1 MADSNY
7 PILVFPESVRVKAAT
22 RGGRGAKLKFPEAD
36 VQAKRLRPQFQR
48 LQDALKNRRIALQ
61 DNSLGIEPERVLVL
75 ETVGSPADFFRA
87 VKKIKGLEWLA
98 EYEVEDIP
106 PGEGFEDANNP
117 GKSLSGKL
125 FLTMS
130 DQRAWQELYSLYKSW
145 DKNSKVKFDDG
156 LAPFKNAIKQLRR
169 IREWDVE
176 DRLADTGLL
185 DDWKKRVEFE
195 QDTVP
200 FEVELWYRD
209 DQLRRQAASKQ
220 IRRLIRKLDGQIV
233 TECIIQDIAYHAI
246 LGQIDIEHVPELL
259 NRSKARQEWSLFR
272 CDDIMYFRPIGQCA
286 IPIGDETGEEAF
298 IQSTGLENQTDGEP
312 VVALL
317 DGMPLT
323 GHKLLDGRLVVDDPD
338 EYEDEYQARER
349 LHGTAMASLICH
361 GDLDCQEIA
370 LGRPIYVRPILL
382 PDRRFDGEFREVVP
396 ENVLPVDLI
405 HRAIVRMF
413 NGEGGEPP
421 ASPHIRV
428 VSLSIGDRAR
438 PFLREMSAWARLLDW
453 LSWKYNILFVVSAG
467 NHTQNISL
475 DVPSMELN
483 GLSKEE
489 LQRLVIRAVAEDTR
503 NRRLLPPAETINGVT
518 VGAIHMDRF
527 SPQMDHLIDPIETG
541 MPSIISAHGPG
552 YRRAIKP
559 EIHLPG
565 GKQLLVQNPSPSAGT
580 VQLRGVTGCGQRVA
594 APGQMGALD
603 DTQRMPGT
611 SNAAALA
618 ARGAFFFYELL
629 ETLRTQPGGDVSGD
643 FDAVL
648 IKALLVH
655 GSHWEGISNPYR
667 VVFGPNNNPRTLRDQ
682 VARFLGYG
690 RPDFERVLTGAEQR
704 VTILGFG
711 AIADKEAVEF
721 AMPLPPSLSGFS
733 GKRRFIITLA
743 WLSPINS
750 QRQKYR
756 EAHLWFNAPAK
767 IKCRRSCA
775 NHYAV
780 QRGTIQHEV
789 FEGSNAVALDDE
801 QKMIIRVNCRKDAD
815 GRNDPVRFGLAVT
828 LEIAESL
835 IFPIPIYEE
844 VRERISVLVRASQ
857 DAMRLRTE

>member
-1 MADSNY
+1 MADSNF
-7 PILVFPESVRVKAAT
+7 PILVFPESVRVQAAT
-22 RGGRGAKLKFPEAD
+22 RGGRGGELKFPESD
-36 VQAKRLRPQFQR
+36 LQAKRLRPQFQR
-48 LQDALKNRRIALQ
+48 LQDALKNRRIELQ

-87 VKKIKGLEWLA
+87 VKKIEGLEWLA

-106 PGEGFEDANNP
+106 PGEGFEDATNP
-117 GKSLSGKL
+117 NRNLSGKL

-130 DQRAWQELYSLYKSW
+130 DQKAWLELFNLFKSW
-145 DKNSKVKFDDG
+145 DKNSNVKFDDG
-156 LAPFKNAIKQLRR
+156 LAPLKNAFIQLRK
-169 IREWDVE
+169 IRLWDVG
-176 DRLADTGLL
+176 DRLDDTGLL
-185 DDWKKRVEFE
+185 DDWKKRVESGQETVSFE
-195 QDTVP
+195 I
-200 FEVELWYRD
+200 ELWYRD
-209 DQLRRQAASKQ
+209 NQLRRRAASEQ
-220 IRRLIRKLDGQIV
+220 IRRLIGELDGQFV

-246 LGQIDIEHVPELL
+246 LGKIDITHIPDLL
-259 NRSKARQEWSLFR
+259 DRKEARQKWSLFR

-286 IPIGDETGEEAF
+286 IPIGDETEEEAF
-298 IQSTGLENQTDGEP
+298 IQSTGLDNQTDGTP

-323 GHKLLDGRLVVDDPD
+323 GHKLLDGHLVVDDPD
-338 EYEDEYQARER
+338 GFEDEYQARER
-349 LHGTAMASLICH
+349 YHGTAMASLICH
-361 GDLDCQEIA
+361 GDLDCQEVA

-382 PDRRFDGEFREVVP
+382 PARRFDGQFREAIP
-396 ENVLPVDLI
+396 EDVLPVDLV

-421 ASPHIRV
+421 TSPDIRV
-428 VSLSIGDRAR
+428 VSLSIGDPAR
-438 PFLREMSAWARLLDW
+438 PFMREMSAWARLLDW

-467 NHTQNISL
+467 NHTQSISL
-475 DVPSMELN
+475 DVPFMDLN
-483 GLSKEE
+483 GLSKEG
-489 LQRLVIRAVAEDTR
+489 LQRLVLRAVADDTR

-518 VGAIHMDRF
+518 VGAIHMDKF
-527 SPQMDHLIDPIETG
+527 TPKMDHLIDPLETG
-541 MPSIISAHGPG
+541 MPSFISAHGPG

-565 GKQLLVQNPSPSAGT
+565 GRQLLVQNLSPSEGT
-580 VQLRGVTGCGQRVA
+580 VELQGVQGCGQRVA
-594 APGQMGALD
+594 TPGRRGALD
-603 DTQRMPGT
+603 DTERIPGT

-618 ARGAFFFYELL
+618 ARGAYFFYELL
-629 ETLRTQPGGDVSGD
+629 ESLRTQAGSDASGD

-655 GSHWEGISNPYR
+655 GSLWEGISDSYR
-667 VVFGPNNNPRTLRDQ
+667 AVFGPNHNSRTLRDH
-682 VARFLGYG
+682 VARYLGYG
-690 RPDFERVLTGAEQR
+690 RTDFERVLTGAEQR

-711 AIADKEAVEF
+711 ELAQKEAVEF

-750 QRQKYR
+750 RRQKYR
-756 EAHLWFNAPAK
+756 AAHLWFKSPQNIECK
-767 IKCRRSCA
+767 RSCA

-789 FEGSNAVALDDE
+789 FEGSTAIAIKDE
-801 QKMIIRVNCRKDAD
+801 DEMIIKVNCRKDAD
-815 GRNDPVRFGLAVT
+815 GGNEPVRFGLAVT
-828 LEIAESL
+828 LEVTESL

-844 VRERISVLVRASQ
+844 VRERISVRVRASQ
-857 DAMRLRTE
+857 NTMQLRSE